1 VMETVM
7 GANGGLCANPK
18 VACSSVFFDQNHQPL
33 TRSQLVDIIGEGA
46 VDEDYPQ
53 TPQQVFTELINT
65 LLKGLPSTS

>member
-1 VMETVM
+1 VIETVM
-7 GANGGLCANPK
+7 GANGGLCAYR

-53 TPQQVFTELINT
+53 TPQQVLTELINS